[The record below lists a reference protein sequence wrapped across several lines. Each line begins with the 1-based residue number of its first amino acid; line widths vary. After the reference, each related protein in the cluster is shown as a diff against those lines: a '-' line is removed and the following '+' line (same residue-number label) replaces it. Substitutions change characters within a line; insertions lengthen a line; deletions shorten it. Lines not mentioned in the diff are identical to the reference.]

1 MNQFQSETNTYI
13 LNKPYPQ
20 PAGLMEN
27 KRAACVLLKS
37 YSGVCSEMTAV
48 NQYMYH
54 YLKATGCNP
63 QIPEALRQI
72 AEVEL
77 KHLYL
82 LGLVICQL
90 GVNPK
95 LRTIGK
101 NGAGYWNA
109 RNIEYGRTVKD
120 MLVLDIESEQDQIK
134 QYEKAITRISNTQ
147 IQALLSRIIEDEV
160 LHVKIL
166 GDILAKYF

>member
-1 MNQFQSETNTYI
+1 MDNIYI
-13 LNKPYPQ
+13 IDKPYPQ
-20 PAGLMEN
+20 PTGLMEN
-27 KRAACVLLKS
+27 RRAACILLKS

-54 YLKATGCNP
+54 YLKASGCNP

-82 LGLVICQL
+82 LGLAICRL

-95 LRTIGK
+95 LRTIEK
-101 NGAGYWNA
+101 NGSNYWSA

-120 MLVLDIESEQDQIK
+120 MLTLDVELEYEQIK
-134 QYEKAITRISNTQ
+134 QYERASKRIGNTQ
-147 IQALLSRIIEDEV
+147 IKALLSRIIEDEL
-160 LHVKIL
+160 LHAKIL
-166 GDILAKYF
+166 GDILAEYF